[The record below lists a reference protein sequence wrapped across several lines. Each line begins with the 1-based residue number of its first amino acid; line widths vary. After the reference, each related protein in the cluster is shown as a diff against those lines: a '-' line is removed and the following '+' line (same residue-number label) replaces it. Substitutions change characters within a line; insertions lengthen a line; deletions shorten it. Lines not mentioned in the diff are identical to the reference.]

1 MNALG
6 QERCRSLLEELLITS
21 LQGAVAGGDDGES
34 AVGVAGALG
43 LDVARGRDESLQDE
57 GATALRRR
65 LEGRGGPDLVVVV
78 QDGDTASSAAV
89 GALQSDRVAVGGGEV
104 DHGVSVGDRVGDARY
119 RGDPGLFGGVPGTH
133 LVPEG
138 IHGLRRGADP
148 GDAGLD
154 DGAGE
159 VSVLGQE
166 PVTGVDGVGTGGAGQ
181 LEERCRIGVGRPLR

>member
-1 MNALG
+1 M
-6 QERCRSLLEELLITS
+6 
-21 LQGAVAGGDDGES
+21 
-34 AVGVAGALG
+34 
-43 LDVARGRDESLQDE
+43 
-57 GATALRRR
+57 
-65 LEGRGGPDLVVVV
+65 
-78 QDGDTASSAAV
+78 QDGDAASSAAV
-89 GALQSDRVAVGGGEV
+89 GALQSDWVAVGRGEV
-104 DHGVSVGDRVGDARY
+104 DHGVSVGDRVGDAWY
-119 RGDPGLFGGVPGTH
+119 RGDPSTLSSGSGTH